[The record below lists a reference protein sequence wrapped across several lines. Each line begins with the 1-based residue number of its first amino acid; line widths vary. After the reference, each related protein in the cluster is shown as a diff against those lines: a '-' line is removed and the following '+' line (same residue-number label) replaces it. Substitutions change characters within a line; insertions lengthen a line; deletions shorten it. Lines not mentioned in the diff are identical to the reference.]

1 MIEIDKKSLA
11 EAIDKILTQIA
22 IDIFNRSQEKII
34 EFKAI
39 DTGLLRRSGYV
50 RVDKFLEKEIGYS
63 APYSIYV
70 EFGRGAGKQPPIE
83 PIRKWV
89 KRKLKVRNEKEAN
102 KLSWAIAKKI
112 AKEGI
117 KPRPFMRNAIE
128 EVKEEWLKK
137 EKDLIIEGG
146 K

>member
-50 RVDKFLEKEIGYS
+50 RVDKFLEKEIGY
-63 APYSIYV
+63 ACPYALYI
-70 EFGRGAGKQPPIE
+70 EFGRGAGKQPPVD
-83 PIRKWV
+83 RLRDWV
-89 KRKLKVRNEKEAN
+89 RRKLKVKNEKEAN
-102 KLSWAIAKKI
+102 QLSWAIAKKI

>member
-39 DTGLLRRSGYV
+39 DTGLLRRSGYA
-50 RVDKFLEKEIGYS
+50 RVDKFLEKEIGY
-63 APYSIYV
+63 ACNYALYV

-102 KLSWAIAKKI
+102 QLSWAIAKKI